1 MHAFPALSRHVL
13 PDEESTRALG
23 RSLAESV
30 EPGALVFLV
39 GDLGAGKTTFAQGF
53 LQGRGWTGAV
63 RSPTYPIVR
72 SYALEPAVHH
82 LDLYRLGGLEEF
94 LGLDVEP
101 LLEGPDIL
109 VVEWPDRMEGQFP
122 PDWTVELAADGPDGR
137 LATVHRHAE
146 GRQATRTG
154 DARRP

>member
-1 MHAFPALSRHVL
+1 MHPFPALSRHHL
-13 PDEESTRALG
+13 PDEEATRALG
-23 RSLAESV
+23 RRLALVV
-30 EPGALVFLV
+30 EPGSLVFLV

-53 LQGRGWTGAV
+53 LEGRGWTGAV

-72 SYALEPAVHH
+72 SYALDPAVHH

-122 PDWTVELAADGPDGR
+122 PDWIVELVPEGPDGR
-137 LATVHRHAE
+137 SATVRRHE
-146 GRQATRTG
+146 GGRQA
-154 DARRP
+154 DLHQPAPHP